1 MYSYE
6 IDNIL
11 KKNNYIVTI
20 DLYKEISS
28 SSQICFIKYDT
39 YSNKFCLSTEDGY
52 NWIFEVI
59 NQEYKGD
66 LIMNKEI
73 KKITIKNFV
82 DEYNKRI
89 PQLQEDYIKDNL
101 VITKYVPFVKK
112 DALVQKLVDISTYKY
127 EDYTKG
133 DGTIGRRKTD
143 KIKVNSTV
151 QYLFFCRLVIENY
164 TNLVVETEGFYEEYD
179 ALKECGL
186 LDKLMVSTETRPSL
200 IPMDEIAELRSLVS
214 MKQSDIMTN
223 YCEPHNYV
231 NSLVERF
238 GDIIDVLAKPIM
250 DKAMKQMSEPETDN
264 VEENNFLEV
273 VK

>member
-1 MYSYE
+1 
-6 IDNIL
+6 
-11 KKNNYIVTI
+11 
-20 DLYKEISS
+20 
-28 SSQICFIKYDT
+28 
-39 YSNKFCLSTEDGY
+39 
-52 NWIFEVI
+52 
-59 NQEYKGD
+59 
-66 LIMNKEI
+66 MNKEI